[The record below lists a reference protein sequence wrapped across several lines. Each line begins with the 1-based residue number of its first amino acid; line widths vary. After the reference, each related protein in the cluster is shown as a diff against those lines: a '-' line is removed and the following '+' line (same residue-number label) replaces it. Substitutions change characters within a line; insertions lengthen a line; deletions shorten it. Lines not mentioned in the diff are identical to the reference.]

1 MLKKALFNK
10 KILLILIIT
19 FFLLSQYVFATTC
32 PLKGDLFPDITL
44 KVPKTEGDK
53 LYLGLE
59 EKQAFKI
66 SDIKSEII
74 IIEIFSMYCP
84 YCQKEAP
91 IVNELFDKIN
101 KNLELKDKIKLLGI
115 GAGNTQFEVDI
126 FRENFKIEFPLI
138 PDEEFLIHKAIGE
151 VRTPYFFVIKK
162 INNKN
167 NIIYSNVGTIGNPE
181 NFLNMIINNS
191 TSK

>member
-32 PLKGDLFPDITL
+32 PLKGDLFPDINL